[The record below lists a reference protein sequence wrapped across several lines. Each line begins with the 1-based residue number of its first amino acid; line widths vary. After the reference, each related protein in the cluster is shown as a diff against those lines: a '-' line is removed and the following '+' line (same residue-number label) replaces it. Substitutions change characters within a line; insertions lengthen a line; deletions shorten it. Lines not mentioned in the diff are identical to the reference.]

1 MFGVNVPSRVVKV
14 TLLGGA
20 CVLDMAV
27 DVVGRFWRRENAK
40 GTLVKVKKI
49 TNVAIVYRKYN
60 RSVFI
65 PCSIQT

>member
-1 MFGVNVPSRVVKV
+1 VFGVNVPSRVVKV

-27 DVVGRFWRRENAK
+27 DVVGRFWRRENVK
-40 GTLVKVKKI
+40 GTLVKVNKI
-49 TNVAIVYRKYN
+49 TNVAIVHREYN